1 MRKLSLELRVRES
14 KMKKLLVFAAAL
26 SFCTTETHGLLGK
39 LGNVLN
45 TAAAV
50 SQQLNP
56 NMQQYGNQMQYNP
69 YGTSVTTAAQQNA
82 GNFLNSTAA
91 GIQQYGNQA
100 AAGIQ
105 QYGNQALNFTGNLQ
119 QNAGNLLNNVATGI
133 QQYGNQMQY
142 NTGMMGTQV
151 NTPAI
156 IEALQKMYT
165 QVAQLQNN
173 YVTNVNIVNLASK
186 LGNTLLSCQQY
197 PNQVL
202 SQLHVICQHIVYIHS
217 YLKQIGA
224 GSQIE
229 KLADGFSDLFY
240 TCLGISLQ
248 Q

>member
-1 MRKLSLELRVRES
+1 
-14 KMKKLLVFAAAL
+14 MKKLLIFAAML

-56 NMQQYGNQMQYNP
+56 NMQQPGTQMQYNP

-82 GNFLNSTAA
+82 GNFLNSAAA
-91 GIQQYGNQA
+91 GIQQHGNQA
-100 AAGIQ
+100 ATGIQ

-202 SQLHVICQHIVYIHS
+202 SQLPTICQYIVYIYS

-224 GSQIE
+224 GAQIE
-229 KLADGFSDLFY
+229 QLADGFSDLFY
-240 TCLGISLQ
+240 ICLGINPQ
-248 Q
+248 

>member
-1 MRKLSLELRVRES
+1 
-14 KMKKLLVFAAAL
+14 MKKLLVFAAIL
-26 SFCTTETHGLLGK
+26 SFCTTETYGFWKGI
-39 LGNVLN
+39 GNVLN
-45 TAAAV
+45 TAATV

-56 NMQQYGNQMQYNP
+56 NMQQPGNQMQYNP

-82 GNFLNSTAA
+82 GNFLNSAAA

-100 AAGIQ
+100 ATGIQ

-151 NTPAI
+151 NSAAI
-156 IEALQKMYT
+156 STILNKMIT
-165 QVAQLQNN
+165 RATEIRNN
-173 YVTNVNIVNLASK
+173 YGAQYLQISTWSQ
-186 LGNTLLSCQQY
+186 TLIGTLTKYLSS

-202 SQLHVICQHIVYIHS
+202 LGLSTICQYIVNIYNI
-217 YLKQIGA
+217 LNQIGA

-240 TCLGISLQ
+240 TCLGINPEQ
-248 Q
+248 

>member
-1 MRKLSLELRVRES
+1 
-14 KMKKLLVFAAAL
+14 MKKLLVFAAIL
-26 SFCTTETHGLLGK
+26 SFCTTETYGFWKGI
-39 LGNVLN
+39 GNVLN
-45 TAAAV
+45 TAA
-50 SQQLNP
+50 QQLNP
-56 NMQQYGNQMQYNP
+56 NMQQPGTQMQYNP

-82 GNFLNSTAA
+82 GNFLNSAAA

-100 AAGIQ
+100 ATGIQ

-151 NTPAI
+151 NTPVI

-173 YVTNVNIVNLASK
+173 YVTNINIVNLTSK
-186 LGNTLLSCQQY
+186 LGNTLLSCQQF
-197 PNQVL
+197 PNQVWDKL
-202 SQLHVICQHIVYIHS
+202 PIICQYIVNIYNI
-217 YLKQIGA
+217 LNQIGA

-229 KLADGFSDLFY
+229 NLADGFSDLFY
-240 TCLGISLQ
+240 TCLGINPGQ
-248 Q
+248 